1 LRDPGDA
8 VVGTFVAGGQRLA
21 VFAEDAGAAGVL
33 PLPYPGVALD
43 GEVLPSDIA
52 LAVEEVDLVFL
63 ARGVVADDLG

>member
-1 LRDPGDA
+1 LTPSSVRSWQA
-8 VVGTFVAGGQRLA
+8 VSVLPSSLKTPVQR
-21 VFAEDAGAAGVL
+21 VVL